1 MKKRK
6 ILAILLVLAMALP
19 LVAACGCE
27 EEIRYTITE
36 EEWNA
41 SQSEANLKNVTVK
54 QENYDGDENNVVLV
68 KFADGYTCSC
78 DGEKWWENNQDN
90 TSVTVI
96 KSEMTEEFSG
106 SNVTIDVSDLFRSAE
121 AESELVFGGN
131 TIVDN
136 KEATVEGENI
146 GEGWTP
152 IGSIPNVTLDDL
164 TNGSSSSVIQ
174 IIGLKSAYYD
184 KEGKKY
190 TSKYNTI
197 NATNSV
203 GMRCTK
209 VYEDKHYVE
218 ILVEDENGNEVVK
231 WAEDIGT
238 LYAELKKED
247 IIPFSDLIYDE
258 EEKAYVYER
267 DVMETYEEYEE
278 MLGIDLDDVHYGSK
292 IYFYFENG
300 KLIKTVD
307 FGTPCV
313 EMDEKPYDLSN
324 VKPTQLVSDDYYATV
339 YKYYN
344 YGETEIEHHSF
355 SKNDIVT
362 QKTN

>member
-6 ILAILLVLAMALP
+6 LLAILLVLAMALP

-36 EEWNA
+36 EEWYA

-54 QENYDGDENNVVLV
+54 QESYDGDENNVELV
-68 KFADGYTCSC
+68 KYADGYACSC

-90 TSVTVI
+90 TSVTVV

-121 AESELVFGGN
+121 AENEHVFGGN

-136 KEATVEGENI
+136 KEATVEGEAM
-146 GEGWTP
+146 GEEWTP
-152 IGSIPNVTLDDL
+152 IGSVPIINLEDSE
-164 TNGSSSSVIQ
+164 NGSFSSGTQ
-174 IIGLKSAYYD
+174 IIELKFVYYD

-190 TSKYNTI
+190 TSKYGTI
-197 NATNSV
+197 HSGV
-203 GMRCTK
+203 GMRCAK
-209 VYEDKHYVE
+209 VYEDKVYLE

-231 WAEDIGT
+231 WVEDTSI
-238 LYAELKKED
+238 LYAELGKED
-247 IIPFSDLIYDE
+247 AIPFSDLIYDE
-258 EEKAYVYER
+258 DEKAYVYES
-267 DVMETYEEYEE
+267 DIVQTYEEYEE
-278 MLGIDLDDVHYGSK
+278 MFGIDLEDKHYASK
-292 IYFYFENG
+292 TYFYFENG
-300 KLIKTVD
+300 KLIKTVNFSTD
-307 FGTPCV
+307 YA
-313 EMDEKPYDLSN
+313 EMDEKLYDLSN

-355 SKNDIVT
+355 SKNDILT
-362 QKTN
+362 RKTN